1 MKIRKL
7 FMHRLTIVLQK
18 PTMVHADHGI
28 IVTHYGYSDDFF
40 ENLSGDSSETWQK
53 I

>member
-1 MKIRKL
+1 
-7 FMHRLTIVLQK
+7 MHRLTIMLHK
-18 PTMVHADHGI
+18 STMLHADHGI

-40 ENLSGDSSETWQK
+40 ENLSGDPPQKWQK

>member
-1 MKIRKL
+1 
-7 FMHRLTIVLQK
+7 MHRLTIVLQK
-18 PTMVHADHGI
+18 STVFHADPGT

-40 ENLSGDSSETWQK
+40 ENLSGDSPEKWQK